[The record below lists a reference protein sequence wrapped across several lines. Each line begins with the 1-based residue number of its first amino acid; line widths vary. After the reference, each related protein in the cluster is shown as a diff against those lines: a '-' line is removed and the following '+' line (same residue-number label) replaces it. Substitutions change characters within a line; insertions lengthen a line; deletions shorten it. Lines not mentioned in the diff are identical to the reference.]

1 MNISENGIHSIRT
14 RVKDAEH
21 LIVKIIRKRQENY
34 KKYRTLDKDNYEKFL
49 IERWIRIIMKNFLQT

>member
-21 LIVKIIRKRQENY
+21 LIVKIIRKRQGEII
-34 KKYRTLDKDNYEKFL
+34 RS

>member
-34 KKYRTLDKDNYEKFL
+34 KKYRTLDKYKSEK
-49 IERWIRIIMKNFLQT
+49 